1 MAPRAAPAL
10 RVLPLA
16 LAAAIF
22 SGLTAILIYLSGI
35 SSSRNAP
42 PPLSRPSVCVSCGR
56 SLTPD
61 WWVRA
66 DGGARLSE
74 ADLAALAALRGSFSK
89 CVVRSCSSNS
99 SQDQLITIRFVL
111 VLLLISCRIVV
122 VTSGVTNS
130 WEPPAVVD
138 WEGDCFKILDSVC
151 QLF

>member
-122 VTSGVTNS
+122 VTSG
-130 WEPPAVVD
+130 
-138 WEGDCFKILDSVC
+138 GH
-151 QLF
+151 